1 MIKSLLFVL
10 MAHMTGDY
18 LFQSDYLA
26 SNKGKDI
33 YILLAHSPLYTVGVM
48 VISYILNIELSLMD
62 LFIILIIHLPIDYI
76 KARGITPRYVGN
88 RNALLLDQ
96 LIHYLT
102 LIVILL
108 F

>member
-26 SNKGKDI
+26 SNKGKDS
-33 YILLAHSPLYTVGVM
+33 YILLAHSTLYTVGVM
-48 VISYILNIELSLMD
+48 LISYIMNMELSLID
-62 LFIILIIHLPIDYI
+62 LFIILIIHFPTDYI
-76 KARGITPRYVGN
+76 KARGITPRYMGN